1 MIGVI
6 LAAALLGYLILL
18 LFEVKKIEVKGTV
31 YTSEQE
37 VLDWVQ
43 EDKYSSNSLYILW
56 KYGSKE
62 TSDEWSTS
70 WDCDIS
76 RRANSWTWTFR
87 KNVLFS

>member
-1 MIGVI
+1 M
-6 LAAALLGYLILL
+6 AAALLGYLILL

-62 TSDEWSTS
+62 TKQASSDRKDNCQFEISMGS
-70 WDCDIS
+70 RCHSEREDI
-76 RRANSWTWTFR
+76 
-87 KNVLFS
+87 